1 MVSLFFLR
9 DIVSVI
15 HLCHYMYETRSW
27 HTYSYALGFAFLKSG
42 VTEMVEFGSVD
53 LFPALN
59 LSLSGKHKWKESTSF
74 SRG

>member
-27 HTYSYALGFAFLKSG
+27 HTYSYALGFAFLKPS
-42 VTEMVEFGSVD
+42 VTQAGGPHAIQIDVGDKCM
-53 LFPALN
+53 
-59 LSLSGKHKWKESTSF
+59 F
-74 SRG
+74 S